1 MDYPIFRRKIYS
13 KIKAWKEKSAGKTAL
28 LIEGARRIGK
38 STIAEEFARN
48 EYKDYLVI
56 DFTKV
61 KPEIFTLFDDLSDL
75 HYFFLSLQSLTGKKL
90 TPGESCII
98 FDEIQFCPKA
108 RQAIKHLVKDGRYQY
123 IETGSLI
130 SIKRNTTNIL
140 IPSEERRI
148 DMYPMDFEEFLWAIG
163 KDPTFDLI
171 KYHYENM
178 RPLGESIHREM
189 MRLFRLYMLVGGMPQ
204 SIAEYLVST
213 DFETVDDIKRDIIKL
228 YVDDFEKIDE
238 TGRAATIFKSIPAEL
253 ARNTLR
259 YRVGGVIA
267 NTRLSRLEEIFAD
280 INKSST
286 VNFAYHANDPNVG
299 FAMHAG
305 FDFFKMFLA
314 DTGLFI
320 TLGFMDKD
328 FTENVIYRKLLADKL
343 PTDLGY
349 LYENVVAQMLKTA
362 GHALYYY
369 TFKEKVPDVTE
380 PRNYEIDFLISRH
393 DKICPIEVKSSGY
406 KSHRSLDEFQK
417 KFSSRILQRYLIY
430 TKDLRKEEDI
440 ICLPVYMTGL
450 L

>member
-1 MDYPIFRRKIYS
+1 
-13 KIKAWKEKSAGKTAL
+13 
-28 LIEGARRIGK
+28 
-38 STIAEEFARN
+38 
-48 EYKDYLVI
+48 
-56 DFTKV
+56 
-61 KPEIFTLFDDLSDL
+61 
-75 HYFFLSLQSLTGKKL
+75 
-90 TPGESCII
+90 
-98 FDEIQFCPKA
+98 
-108 RQAIKHLVKDGRYQY
+108 
-123 IETGSLI
+123 
-130 SIKRNTTNIL
+130 
-140 IPSEERRI
+140 
-148 DMYPMDFEEFLWAIG
+148 MDFEEFLWAIG

-328 FTENVIYRKLLADKL
+328 FIENVIYRKLLADKL

-430 TKDLRKEEDI
+430 TKDLRKDEDI

>member
-13 KIKAWKEKSAGKTAL
+13 NIKAWKEKSAGKTAL